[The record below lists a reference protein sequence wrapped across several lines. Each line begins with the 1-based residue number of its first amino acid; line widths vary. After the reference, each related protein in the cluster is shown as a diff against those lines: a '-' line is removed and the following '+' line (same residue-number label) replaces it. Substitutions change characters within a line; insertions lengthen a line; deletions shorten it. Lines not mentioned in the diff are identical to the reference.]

1 VLVRFEDVGFRHA
14 DRPPVLDHFSLSTEP
29 GEILAIVGRSGVG
42 KTTILKLVNRLLMPT
57 SGTVVVEGRDTRHW
71 DPIQL
76 RRRIGYVIQDVG
88 LFPHMTVEQNV
99 AIVPRL
105 EQWPASRSRARAHQ
119 LLHLVGLP
127 PDIFAGRRPHELS
140 GGQRQRV
147 GVARALA
154 VDPPVVLMDEPFGAL
169 DPVTRAEIRQEFVRI
184 QAQVRTTV
192 IIVTHDMAEACMLG
206 RRLAVIDAGH
216 LVICDTPDRVVR
228 SNDPLVRQLIDS
240 VSTIPSAGPAGS

>member
-1 VLVRFEDVGFRHA
+1 
-14 DRPPVLDHFSLSTEP
+14 
-29 GEILAIVGRSGVG
+29 
-42 KTTILKLVNRLLMPT
+42 M
-57 SGTVVVEGRDTRHW
+57 
-71 DPIQL
+71 
-76 RRRIGYVIQDVG
+76 
-88 LFPHMTVEQNV
+88 